1 VQPGFAPRIGCVS
14 YLNAHPLWEGLN
26 YPVTLDHP
34 SVLCRKLAAGE
45 IDVALVSSFEFLR
58 NPIYSIVDGVSIAA
72 DGPVYSVFVAW
83 KSASDLAEVE
93 LDPASATAVSL
104 WRCLVRERGEAF
116 AEAAPPADK
125 LSPLTNGRARLLIG
139 DQAIRFRRKFGDE
152 YQCLDLGEA
161 WQRQTNLPFVFALWL
176 IRPEV
181 GDATAIA
188 DDLRRTRDANLER
201 LDAIIQEQT
210 EFPAEFCSRYYREN
224 LSFRLGEKEK
234 AGLRLFGELCA
245 KHGLLPSRPKD
256 LRLV

>member
-1 VQPGFAPRIGCVS
+1 MVGDLDGFGLAIRIGNVPMRDVRVVVDAGQNGVLEFVDDEIVKAEDSACRLGEIQMVGLLLFPGFQ
-14 YLNAHPLWEGLN
+14 LW
-26 YPVTLDHP
+26 
-34 SVLCRKLAAGE
+34 RKM
-45 IDVALVSSFEFLR
+45 
-58 NPIYSIVDGVSIAA
+58 
-72 DGPVYSVFVAW
+72 
-83 KSASDLAEVE
+83 AEVE

-139 DQAIRFRRKFGDE
+139 DQAIRFRRKFENE
-152 YQCLDLGEA
+152 YQYLDLGEA